1 MVVYTCDHS
10 TGEQSRRI
18 KGSRSSS
25 HPWYKL
31 SSGPGQAMWEPVAD
45 RQTDRNKQTSKQA
58 NISLPR
64 ETSLTSSAA
73 AWQPWTS
80 ILVQVDK
87 SRWVSTLKRCI
98 SMPCREPVLVAKVR
112 SDPREGD
119 RHPEPEWTNLGSQ
132 IEQRAKVIT
141 ALLEKM
147 PETYK
152 NLQQFLDECISKP
165 DCDILKVILF
175 FNPIE

>member
-1 MVVYTCDHS
+1 MT
-10 TGEQSRRI
+10 TAL
-18 KGSRSSS
+18 GSRAGGSRVQG
-25 HPWYKL
+25 HPLILGTNWV
-31 SSGPGQAMWEPVAD
+31 PGQD
-45 RQTDRNKQTSKQA
+45 RLCENLLQTDRQKQTNKQA